1 MRVAEQFGVTTIVA
15 IGIGALTTVLTYIS
29 GRRPSQAD
37 YAERLLNATV
47 PAAEMLGKRL
57 EVLEADLAKSRKRYD
72 RLEARASSEAF
83 RCNELERKFAALV
96 EHLKHV
102 NVPMPDN
109 LIEPTR
115 TARTRK
121 TDTEEEE

>member
-1 MRVAEQFGVTTIVA
+1 MAEQFGVTTIVA

-72 RLEARASSEAF
+72 RLEARSSAEAL
-83 RCNELERKFAALV
+83 RCSELERKFTALI
-96 EHLKHV
+96 EHLKQV
-102 NVPMPDN
+102 NVPMPDS
-109 LIEPTR
+109 LIEPSR

-121 TDTEEEE
+121 TDMEEED

>member
-1 MRVAEQFGVTTIVA
+1 MTTIVA

-57 EVLEADLAKSRKRYD
+57 EVLEADLAKSRSRYD
-72 RLEARASSEAF
+72 RLEARSSAEAF
-83 RCNELERKFAALV
+83 RCNELERKFAALL
-96 EHLKHV
+96 EHLKEV

-109 LIEPTR
+109 LIEPIR

-121 TDTEEEE
+121 TDTEEEEE

>member
-1 MRVAEQFGVTTIVA
+1 VAEQFGVTTIVA

-57 EVLEADLAKSRKRYD
+57 AAVEADLGKSQSRYE
-72 RLEARASSEAF
+72 RLEAKAAAENL
-83 RCNELERKFAALV
+83 RCNELERRFVALI
-96 EHLKHV
+96 EHLKQV
-102 NVPMPDN
+102 NVPMPDS
-109 LIEPTR
+109 LIQPIR
-115 TARTRK
+115 TARTRD
-121 TDTEEEE
+121 TDTEEEQ

>member
-1 MRVAEQFGVTTIVA
+1 VAEPFGVTTIVA
-15 IGIGALTTVLTYIS
+15 IGIGALSTILTYVA

-57 EVLEADLAKSRKRYD
+57 AVLEDDLAKSRSRYD
-72 RLEARASSEAF
+72 RLEARSSADAL
-83 RCNELERKFAALV
+83 RCNELERRFTALV
-96 EHLKHV
+96 EHLKQV
-102 NVPMPDN
+102 NVPMPDS

-121 TDTEEEE
+121 TDMEEEEE

>member
-1 MRVAEQFGVTTIVA
+1 VAEEFGVTTIVA
-15 IGIGALTTVLTYIS
+15 IGIGALSTILTYIA

-57 EVLEADLAKSRKRYD
+57 AALEADLGKSESRYD
-72 RLEARASSEAF
+72 RLEAKSAAEAA
-83 RCNELERKFAALV
+83 RCNELERRFVALV
-96 EHLKHV
+96 EHLKQV
-102 NVPMPDN
+102 NVPMPDS
-109 LIEPTR
+109 LIQPTR

>member
-1 MRVAEQFGVTTIVA
+1 MTTIVA

-96 EHLKHV
+96 EHLKQV
-102 NVPMPDN
+102 NVPMPDS
-109 LIEPTR
+109 LIQPTR

-121 TDTEEEE
+121 TDTEEEG

>member
-1 MRVAEQFGVTTIVA
+1 MA

-57 EVLEADLAKSRKRYD
+57 EVLDADLAKSRKRYD
-72 RLEARASSEAF
+72 RLEARSWAEAL

-96 EHLKHV
+96 EHLKQV

-121 TDTEEEE
+121 TDIEEEE

>member
-1 MRVAEQFGVTTIVA
+1 MA
-15 IGIGALTTVLTYIS
+15 IGLGALTTVLTYIA

-57 EVLEADLAKSRKRYD
+57 AALEVDLGKSESRYD
-72 RLEARASSEAF
+72 RLEAKSSAEAA
-83 RCNELERKFAALV
+83 RCNELERRFVALV
-96 EHLKHV
+96 EHLKQV
-102 NVPMPDN
+102 NVPMPDS

-115 TARTRK
+115 IARTRK
-121 TDTEEEE
+121 TDMEEED

>member
-1 MRVAEQFGVTTIVA
+1 MAEQFGVTTIVA

-72 RLEARASSEAF
+72 RLEARSSSEAF

-96 EHLKHV
+96 EHLKQV

-121 TDTEEEE
+121 TDIEEEE

>member
-1 MRVAEQFGVTTIVA
+1 MAEQFGVTTIVA

-57 EVLEADLAKSRKRYD
+57 EVLETDLAKSRKRYD
-72 RLEARASSEAF
+72 RLEARSSAEAL
-83 RCNELERKFAALV
+83 RCNELERKFAALI
-96 EHLKHV
+96 EHLKQV
-102 NVPMPDN
+102 NVPMPDS
-109 LIEPTR
+109 LIQPTR

>member
-1 MRVAEQFGVTTIVA
+1 MAEQFGVKTIVA
-15 IGIGALTTVLTYIS
+15 IGIGALSTVHTYVS

-57 EVLEADLAKSRKRYD
+57 AALEADLGKSESRYD
-72 RLEARASSEAF
+72 RLEAKSAAEAA
-83 RCNELERKFAALV
+83 RCNELERRFVALV
-96 EHLKHV
+96 EHLKQV
-102 NVPMPDN
+102 NVPMPDS
-109 LIEPTR
+109 LVDYKR

-121 TDTEEEE
+121 TDEGEE